1 MPHLDAALTTHVP
14 ELRDLFV
21 HRLGKTHKFI
31 CELPPFLPLFGSRK
45 NKNVGRLVY
54 WNRKIPQNALYSR
67 GLFRRS
73 PLFHADTHLL
83 NLLIEAVVSAERL
96 RTDGFHNEKRN
107 SELQVL
113 QAAKKLKN
121 WFPILQDQPCT
132 STSTRRSLKNRGFRR
147 VSPMF
152 GARSQPPVQR
162 GSGLRSQPLGGW
174 CFESKTW

>member
-1 MPHLDAALTTHVP
+1 MAPHDQYVVFVRTFVVIHHTSSLWQPTPLGEFGEQP
-14 ELRDLFV
+14 PLMDL
-21 HRLGKTHKFI
+21 
-31 CELPPFLPLFGSRK
+31 
-45 NKNVGRLVY
+45 
-54 WNRKIPQNALYSR
+54 
-67 GLFRRS
+67 
-73 PLFHADTHLL
+73 HLL